1 MKRRWMKA
9 RRVAVRLFVAYSVA
23 YTLTG
28 LLFDHWG
35 TQYAG
40 LSEAACDPIPVR
52 ADSQEELEQ
61 RLAEEF
67 VPTLVFSVGEP
78 TDLTEEVVVPYQL
91 VRDPEDSGR
100 YVWRAAVA
108 YALDYGASASSVR
121 IGFGAEGRSFSFS
134 KPVVRLIGLVFGLAD
149 LDAHFG
155 DVEMFEIYLAPA
167 ETDGYWGIDRLV
179 LFPHGKAKMYTNG
192 DIRCFRDSP
201 VLYVSRGKHAMYPS
215 LQECNHTSVAQGR
228 GLHLIAE
235 HCSVGTLYYPTVSA
249 EFDVGDSAN
258 PVNIFATSPAILSG
272 EVFQDEDAWGDCFWG
287 GYGDEESRKEK
298 SCRARFR
305 WW

>member
-1 MKRRWMKA
+1 RWKRA
-9 RRVAVRLFVAYSVA
+9 RRVAVRLFVAYSVV

-35 TQYAG
+35 TQYVG
-40 LSEAACDPIPVR
+40 LSEAACDPILVR
-52 ADSQEELEQ
+52 ADSHEELEQ
-61 RLAEEF
+61 LLAEEF
-67 VPTLVFSVGEP
+67 VPTLVFSIGEP

-91 VRDPEDSGR
+91 VRDPDDPGR

-108 YALDYGASASSVR
+108 YSLDYGASASSVR
-121 IGFGAEGRSFSFS
+121 VSLGAGGRSFSFS

-155 DVEMFEIYLAPA
+155 DVEMFEIYLAPSQA
-167 ETDGYWGIDRLV
+167 DGYWEIDRLV
-179 LFPHGKAKMYTNG
+179 LFPHGKAKTYDAG

-201 VLYVSRGKHAMYPS
+201 VLYVSRGKHAMFPS
-215 LQECNHTSVAQGR
+215 LQECNHNSVAQRR

-249 EFDVGDSAN
+249 EFDVGDSSN
-258 PVNIFATSPAILSG
+258 PVNIFATSPSILSS
-272 EVFQDEDAWGDCFWG
+272 EVFRGEDAWADCFWG
-287 GYGDEESRKEK
+287 GHRDDESHEDKP
-298 SCRARFR
+298 CRARFR